1 MGKTLFV
8 SDLDGTLMQP
18 GAFISETATDLL
30 NKSIADG
37 KLFTIATARTPAT
50 VTGIIRNVN
59 LNIPAIVLTGA
70 AVWDPASNT
79 YSHPKFIKP
88 EAVEKLVDAYH
99 EMQFP
104 IFLFTLDNGI
114 LNIYHIG
121 GKLTPLEQQFMDERI
136 NSPYKR
142 FHVRED
148 GKEILPPDFNN
159 TIIFYGMQP
168 TESARAVHARTSL
181 IEGCRPQCYHDL
193 YGPEIAL
200 VDAFAPEATKANAI
214 ADMRRLTGA
223 DKVIAFGDNLNDI
236 PMLKAADVA
245 VAVENAL
252 PEVKAVADI
261 VIGPNTEDSVAK
273 FIYEHE

>member
-18 GAFISETATDLL
+18 GAFISDTATELL
-30 NKSIADG
+30 NRSIADG

-50 VTGIIRNVN
+50 VSGIIKDVN
-59 LNIPAIVLTGA
+59 MNIPAIVLTGA
-70 AVWDPASNT
+70 ALWNPVTNT
-79 YSHPKFIKP
+79 YSNPKFIKP
-88 EAVEKLVDAYH
+88 EVVEKLVDTYH
-99 EMQFP
+99 EMNFP
-104 IFLFTLDNGI
+104 IFLFTLDDGI

-136 NSPYKR
+136 HSPFKR

-148 GKEILPPDFNN
+148 GREILPPDFNN

-168 TESARAVHARTSL
+168 TDPAQAVHAQTSK
-181 IEGCRPQCYHDL
+181 IAGCRPQCYHDL
-193 YGPEIAL
+193 YGPMIAL
-200 VDAFAPEATKANAI
+200 VDAFAPDATKANAI
-214 ADMRRLTGA
+214 IDMKKNTGA

-252 PEVKAVADI
+252 PEVKEVADI

-273 FIYEHE
+273 FIYGNE

>member
-1 MGKTLFV
+1 MGKTLYV

-18 GAFISETATDLL
+18 GAFISEKAKELL
-30 NKSIADG
+30 NRSISDG
-37 KLFTIATARTPAT
+37 KMFTIATARTPAT
-50 VTGIIRNVN
+50 VSGIIQDVN
-59 LNIPAIVLTGA
+59 LQIPSIVLTGA
-70 AVWDPASNT
+70 AIWDSKKNIYSN
-79 YSHPKFIKP
+79 PKFIKP
-88 EAVEKLVDAYH
+88 EVVEKLVDTYH
-99 EMQFP
+99 DMNFP
-104 IFLFTLDNGI
+104 IFLFTLDEGI

-121 GKLTPLEQQFMDERI
+121 GKLTDLERQFMEERI
-136 NSPYKR
+136 HSPFKR

-148 GKEILPPDFNN
+148 GKEILPPHFNN

-168 TESARAVHARTSL
+168 TEPAQAVHARTSL

-193 YGPEIAL
+193 YGPTIAL

-214 ADMRRLTGA
+214 TDMKKLTGA
-223 DKVIAFGDNLNDI
+223 DRVVAFGDNLNDI

-252 PEVKAVADI
+252 PEVKEVADI

-273 FIYEHE
+273 FIYEND